1 MGESTPTETKHG
13 TPTYRSGS
21 LESGLIKVG
30 YKVIRGLYTSALGM
44 MAAQTQSEVIGDNVA
59 NLKTPGYKEQ
69 LVSNISFP
77 SLLIQRMGGNQ
88 ASETVQIGG
97 LGTGVGVDRAALS
110 NVQGALQTTD
120 VKTDLALTSP
130 GYFVV
135 QTPGGERYTRNGH
148 FQLDANGMLQSPDG
162 YALQGE
168 KGLIGPLSSDF
179 SVSADGTVMDKG
191 QSVDRLRVVEIPADA
206 LKREGQSLY
215 SASQPVQ
222 VSTGAQVLQGSIEA
236 SNVDLSGQMIQMMTV
251 MKAYEANQRVI
262 QTQDEMLGKA
272 VNEVGKI

>member
-1 MGESTPTETKHG
+1 M
-13 TPTYRSGS
+13 
-21 LESGLIKVG
+21 
-30 YKVIRGLYTSALGM
+30 IRGLYTSATGM
-44 MAAQTQSEVIGDNVA
+44 LATQTQSEVIGDNVA
-59 NLKTPGYKEQ
+59 NLKTLGYKEQ
-69 LVSNISFP
+69 LASNISFP
-77 SLLIQRMGGNQ
+77 SMLIERMGGNQ
-88 ASETVQIGG
+88 PSGAVQIGG
-97 LGTGVGVDRAALS
+97 LGTGVGVDRVALS
-110 NVQGALQTTD
+110 NTQGALQTTD
-120 VKTDLALTSP
+120 LKTDLALTSL

-148 FQLDANGMLQSPDG
+148 FQRDANGMLQSPDG

-168 KGLIGPLSSDF
+168 KGPIGPLSSDF
-179 SVSADGTVMDKG
+179 SVSADGTIMDKG
-191 QSVDRLRVVEIPADA
+191 QILDRLRVVDIPADA

-215 SASQPVQ
+215 SASQPIQ
-222 VSTGAQVLQGSIEA
+222 VSTAAQVLQGSIEA

>member
-1 MGESTPTETKHG
+1 M
-13 TPTYRSGS
+13 
-21 LESGLIKVG
+21 
-30 YKVIRGLYTSALGM
+30 IRGLYTSASGM

-59 NLKTPGYKEQ
+59 NVKTPGYKEQ
-69 LVSNISFP
+69 LASNISFP

-88 ASETVQIGG
+88 ASENVQIGG

-135 QTPGGERYTRNGH
+135 QTPGGERYTRNGN
-148 FQLDANGMLQSPDG
+148 FQLDSQGMLQTPDG
-162 YALQGE
+162 NAVLGE
-168 KGLIGPLSSDF
+168 KGPLGPLSSEF
-179 SVSADGTVMDKG
+179 TVSAEGMIMDQG
-191 QSVDRLRVVEIPADA
+191 RNVDRLRMVEIPRDA

-222 VSTGAQVLQGSIEA
+222 VSVGAQLLQGSVEL
-236 SNVDLSGQMIQMMTV
+236 SNVDISGQMIQMMTV